1 MHKNLLY
8 NITRERNRVS
18 YWRVALTDKYQ
29 FNEMKK
35 NRKKS
40 NYIKNAICTLRVYT
54 FIN

>member
-35 NRKKS
+35 KTE
-40 NYIKNAICTLRVYT
+40 KNQI
-54 FIN
+54 I